1 MDAEK
6 ILSRLVQVGTVTDVN
21 NGKRIARVKF
31 HDTGITSAW
40 LRVLKSPPFIPDYDV
55 PQRTEFESGGS
66 GDSAFASHKHDLTI
80 KPWMPKVNETVLV
93 VYLPVKEGDG
103 YVIGGI

>member
-1 MDAEK
+1 MDAVK
-6 ILSRLVQVGTVTDVN
+6 ILARLVQVGTVTDADNARRV
-21 NGKRIARVKF
+21 ARVKF

-40 LRVLKSPPFIPDYDV
+40 LHVLKSPPFIPAYEG
-55 PQRTEFESGGS
+55 PQRTEFETGGS

-80 KPWMPKVNETVLV
+80 LPWMPKVNETVLV

-103 YVIGGI
+103 YIVGGI

>member
-1 MDAEK
+1 MDSAK
-6 ILSRLVQVGTVTDVN
+6 ILARLVQVGTVTDVDN
-21 NGKRIARVKF
+21 AKRMARVKF

-40 LRVLKSPPFIPDYDV
+40 LRVLKNPPFIPDYDV

-66 GDSAFASHKHDLTI
+66 GDSAFADHKHDLVL
-80 KPWMPKVNETVLV
+80 KPWMPKVNETVLAI
-93 VYLPVKEGDG
+93 YLPVKEGDG